1 MLLAKRSYLEIKIK
15 QAKLIGGYIIESKD
29 FSFGKVYLLNSD
41 FFKEY
46 SNVLNGFSLIQ
57 FNSNTSV

>member
-29 FSFGKVYLLNSD
+29 FSFGKSIY
-41 FFKEY
+41 
-46 SNVLNGFSLIQ
+46 
-57 FNSNTSV
+57 